1 MILTTIKKYL
11 TLGLVLGAFGAGFL
25 TCKGLTSWGAVR
37 QAEQGADAVA
47 RVAESKAT
55 IGKDHAKIDKA
66 ANKIMGDCDNRNTSA
81 DINKLVPY

>member
-37 QAEQGADAVA
+37 QAEQGAVAVE
-47 RVAESKAT
+47 RVAKSKAT
-55 IGKDHAKIDKA
+55 IGAKHAETDKFTSKI
-66 ANKIMGDCDNRNTSA
+66 IGDCDNRNTSA
-81 DINKLVPY
+81 AINKLVPY